1 MKSSSTPHSKD
12 RMGPRALLSALV
24 VVAVVFV
31 GSSATAA
38 QTAGADT
45 SDLADVDVV
54 RHGGADRYATSL
66 MIAEAFAADAGG
78 KLDDVVLVS
87 GEHWYDAAIAVV
99 VAANFEAPVLMTPSD
114 GMREDALEFLERVGT
129 DDVEVTVVSSGTWP
143 DTTIS
148 PQVFVDLADAGFSRS
163 LIRGKDRYLTSVK
176 VARWFL
182 QPGSL
187 SPAGASA
194 IIANGTVFADALV
207 AGPLSS
213 KAQVPMLLTPQSEL
227 HAEVAAYLSDAHI
240 KHVVLM
246 GGTAALSQAVED
258 AIEDLGIVVDRMA
271 GESRFETATM
281 TAHYAQ
287 DKAAGTCFDGSRVG
301 LAGAEVPFDS
311 FSSAPLL
318 ARYCAALVLTDPAAV
333 PQSTAD
339 YLDGVRRSIA
349 AGPVGITVFG
359 GNAAV
364 SQAAIDAYLGVDDS
378 AS

>member
-163 LIRGKDRYLTSVK
+163 LIRGKDRYLTSV
-176 VARWFL
+176 
-182 QPGSL
+182 
-187 SPAGASA
+187 
-194 IIANGTVFADALV
+194 
-207 AGPLSS
+207 
-213 KAQVPMLLTPQSEL
+213 
-227 HAEVAAYLSDAHI
+227 
-240 KHVVLM
+240 
-246 GGTAALSQAVED
+246 
-258 AIEDLGIVVDRMA
+258 
-271 GESRFETATM
+271 
-281 TAHYAQ
+281 
-287 DKAAGTCFDGSRVG
+287 
-301 LAGAEVPFDS
+301 
-311 FSSAPLL
+311 
-318 ARYCAALVLTDPAAV
+318 
-333 PQSTAD
+333 
-339 YLDGVRRSIA
+339 
-349 AGPVGITVFG
+349 
-359 GNAAV
+359 
-364 SQAAIDAYLGVDDS
+364 
-378 AS
+378 